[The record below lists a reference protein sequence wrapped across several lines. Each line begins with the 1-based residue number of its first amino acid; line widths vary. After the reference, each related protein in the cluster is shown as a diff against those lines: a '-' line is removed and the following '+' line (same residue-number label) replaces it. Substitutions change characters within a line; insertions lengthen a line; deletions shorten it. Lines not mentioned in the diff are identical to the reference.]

1 MTTSQLI
8 KDQKK
13 VYGPKFYTENGTR
26 YRVTA
31 TVRYDDQCGNGH
43 NSFAITGNQE
53 RHERGRWEEDSC
65 GCLHEIIAKQFPE
78 LAPYIK
84 WHGMN
89 SDGPTHYVENT
100 VYHAGDRDC
109 WGLRKGEGRQ
119 IRNGKTGEPAWELVA
134 VDANGE
140 MVPTYKLP
148 EYADGENPPECQ
160 YRLEWRPWM
169 RWGDGKERDLQAAR
183 STAIWP
189 DATDEELTAPGLE
202 DRLKARLPKLIE
214 EFQQALKELGL
225 TY

>member
-1 MTTSQLI
+1 MTTSQLV

-13 VYGPKFYTENGTR
+13 VYGPRFYTENGTR

-31 TVRYDDQCGNGH
+31 TVRYDDQCGNGR
-43 NSFAITGNQE
+43 NSFAITGKQE

-65 GCLHEIIAKQFPE
+65 GCIHDIIAKQFPE
-78 LAPYIK
+78 LAPFIK
-84 WHGMN
+84 WHGMF
-89 SDGPTHYVENT
+89 SDGPMHYIANT
-100 VYHAGDRDC
+100 AYHAR
-109 WGLRKGEGRQ
+109 E
-119 IRNGKTGEPAWELVA
+119 NG
-134 VDANGE
+134 
-140 MVPTYKLP
+140 PTYAWVYYTGTQDPLKIEEVNERLLGYEKAGIARKAEGQP
-148 EYADGENPPECQ
+148 G
-160 YRLEWRPWM
+160 YRV
-169 RWGDGKERDLQAAR
+169 RWDEKTAKTRNLDYAR